1 MRTCDVMVAAHNI
14 MVAACDVVAADVAV
28 TSSNGDLIGS
38 QLGGTNEEPVW
49 YLSSFFTALVR

>member
-1 MRTCDVMVAAHNI
+1 MVAARNI

>member
-1 MRTCDVMVAAHNI
+1 MVVVRDVMVAACGV
-14 MVAACDVVAADVAV
+14 MVAEVAV

-49 YLSSFFTALVR
+49 YLSSFFRALVR